1 MRYSLLVVA
10 LLAPAFVHAQSPAD
24 TATSGTLV
32 LRERARFASIGAK
45 DGYTT
50 EKESG
55 TGEAGETNLTDVA
68 LYVGDDAKNR
78 QSIGILVFDT
88 SSLPA
93 TLNIESASVRLTRYK
108 IAGRPDSLGRGFVDF
123 ARSGGALSPRL
134 AEGIEEGTQP
144 LNSFSFPEKEGGS
157 VYVEFPSELFPYL
170 RDKEVVSR
178 VILDTPT
185 NDNGIRDVVSFYSG
199 NATASQIPELVI
211 DYTVTVPMPPPPTG
225 ELGEAQSVALVSI
238 AGDDGQVNESAPT
251 SEVGGHAN
259 YGAPTIQV
267 GDSNRRQQSIA
278 VLSFDTSKIPANAV
292 IDSASVDIY
301 VTGKSG
307 KPESL
312 GALTLAMRSPLA
324 GPDSWRI
331 GGSAAAE
338 IEDFAASMH
347 IDPAG
352 KFGSFAKNTTSSAT
366 LSPEALLAINKGG
379 KTQFLLRFVKGDNED
394 AMSDT
399 ITFGSGDYGSNSPAA
414 PRLNI
419 TWRAPLTQ

>member
-1 MRYSLLVVA
+1 MRLSLLAVA
-10 LLAPAFVHAQSPAD
+10 MLATSFVQGQTPAD
-24 TATSGTLV
+24 PATTGTLV

-55 TGEAGETNLTDVA
+55 TGEAGETNLSDVA

-78 QSIGILVFDT
+78 QCIGILVFDT

-93 TLNIESASVRLTRYK
+93 DMSIESARVRLTRYK
-108 IAGRPDSLGRGFVDF
+108 IAGRPDSLGRGYVDF
-123 ARSGGALSPRL
+123 ARAGGALSPRL
-134 AEGIEEGTQP
+134 AEGAAETGDAV
-144 LNSFSFPEKEGGS
+144 NSFTFPEKEGGS

-170 RDKEVVSR
+170 RDKEVVAR
-178 VILDTPT
+178 VILDLQT

-199 NATASQIPELVI
+199 NATASQIPELLI
-211 DYTVTVPMPPPPTG
+211 DYTVTVPMPAPPAG
-225 ELGEAQSVALVSI
+225 ELGEPQTATFGSI
-238 AGDDGQVNESAPT
+238 ASDDGQINESAPT

-259 YGAPTIQV
+259 YAAPTIQV

-278 VLSFDTSKIPANAV
+278 VLSFDTSKIPADAV

-307 KPESL
+307 KPDTL

-324 GPDSWRI
+324 GPNAWRI
-331 GGSAAAE
+331 GASSSAE

-347 IDPAG
+347 VDPAG
-352 KFGSFAKNTTSSAT
+352 KFGSFAKNSTSSA
-366 LSPEALLAINKGG
+366 ALTPDALAAINKGG
-379 KTQFLLRFVKGDNED
+379 KTQFILRFEKPDNED
-394 AMSDT
+394 AMSDS
-399 ITFGSGDYGSNSPAA
+399 ITFGSGDYGANSPAA
-414 PRLNI
+414 PRLNV
-419 TWRAPLTQ
+419 TWRTPLTQ